1 MASPGHDDLIMV
13 ALSGGVD
20 SAVAAWL
27 LMQQG
32 YRVEALHMTNWED
45 AAGYCTAAEDL
56 QAARRVAQRLGITLH
71 HANFADEYRDR
82 VFSSF
87 LNDYAAGRT
96 PNPDVLCNREIKFG
110 ECLRHARRLGADFLA
125 TGHYARV
132 RSDNGHTQLLIAADP
147 QKDQTYFLHAVP
159 EDALTKA
166 LFPLGEFTK
175 DQVRTL
181 ARDIGLPNWD
191 RADSTG
197 ICFIGERPFKAFLA
211 EHIDAAPGPIENE
224 FGRVIGRHE
233 GLAFHT
239 LGQRGGLGLGGMADA
254 DEAPWYVAAKRT
266 ADNTL
271 VVVQGADHPW
281 LLRRSLRAQQL
292 HWINHTPAGLADG
305 APMAALAR
313 IRHRQPLQPVT
324 MSWCASGDLE
334 LVFETPQRGVAPGQY
349 AVLYSAQLCL
359 GGGVIRDSTVMASPP
374 EALAVTP

>member
-1 MASPGHDDLIMV
+1 MI

-27 LMQQG
+27 LMQRG

-45 AAGYCTAAEDL
+45 SAGYCTAAEDL
-56 QAARRVAQRLGITLH
+56 KAARRVAERLGITLH
-71 HANFADEYRDR
+71 HANFADEYRER
-82 VFSSF
+82 VFRSF
-87 LNDYAAGRT
+87 LDEYAAGRT

-110 ECLRHARRLGADFLA
+110 ECLRHAQRLGADFLA
-125 TGHYARV
+125 TGHYARL
-132 RSDNGHTQLLIAADP
+132 RCENDATQLMLATDT

-159 EDALTKA
+159 ESALA
-166 LFPLGEFTK
+166 RAMFPLGELNK

-211 EHIDAAPGPIENE
+211 EHLHATPGPIENE
-224 FGRVIGRHE
+224 HGQIIGQHE

-239 LGQRGGLGLGGMADA
+239 IGQRGGLGLGGMADA
-254 DEAPWYVAAKRT
+254 GEAPWYVAGKRV

-281 LLRRSLRAQQL
+281 LLSASLRAHQL
-292 HWINHTPAGLADG
+292 QWINHVPPELANG
-305 APMAALAR
+305 AAMAAHAR
-313 IRHRQPLQPVT
+313 IRHRQALQPVT
-324 MSWCASGDLE
+324 VVWTGQGDLE
-334 LVFETPQRGVAPGQY
+334 LLFETPQRGVAPGQY
-349 AVLYSAQLCL
+349 AVIYRGDQCL
-359 GGGVIRDSTVMASPP
+359 GGGVIREGTVMTIQPDIMADYTREPMRGHP
-374 EALAVTP
+374 

>member
-1 MASPGHDDLIMV
+1 MAAPGHDDLIMV

-45 AAGYCTAAEDL
+45 TAGYCTAAEDL
-56 QAARRVAQRLGITLH
+56 QAARRVAERLGITLH
-71 HANFADEYRDR
+71 HANFADEYRER
-82 VFSSF
+82 VFRSF
-87 LNDYAAGRT
+87 LDDYAAGRT

-110 ECLRHARRLGADFLA
+110 ECLRHAQRLGADFLA

-132 RSDNGHTQLLIAADP
+132 RVDNGHTQLLCAADP

-159 EDALTKA
+159 ESSLARA
-166 LFPLGEFTK
+166 VFPLGDLTK

-211 EHIDAAPGPIENE
+211 EHLEATSGPIEDE
-224 FGRVIGRHE
+224 HGRVIGRHD
-233 GLAFHT
+233 GLAFFT
-239 LGQRGGLGLGGMADA
+239 LGQRGGLGLGGMANA
-254 DEAPWYVAAKRT
+254 DEAPWYVAAKRV

-281 LLRRSLRAQQL
+281 LLSASLRVKQL
-292 HWINHTPAGLADG
+292 HWINQVPEGLAHA

-324 MSWCASGDLE
+324 LSWTGDTDLE
-334 LVFETPQRGVAPGQY
+334 LVFESPQRGVAPGQY
-349 AVLYSAQLCL
+349 AVLYSGQVCL
-359 GGGVIRDSTVMASPP
+359 GGGVIRDSTVMASLP
-374 EALAVTP
+374 EKRAATP